1 MIALKK
7 LIDEKN
13 ISSAQFIKRF
23 KEITAE
29 NMSKASLSLLLNDGK
44 ELKKITDFK
53 AKIAKTYNSLTKEN
67 KSINELFEIEQQEE
81 NMIESINL
89 TYDELKHFG
98 LSRDPFMPFITK
110 ESEIVMLD
118 SHHYALE
125 MMRAA
130 RDTGQFTVIT
140 SEVGGGKTTVLGKFE
155 AETKNLTD
163 CIIVKVRT
171 KDMDRCTTKDIL
183 AACVFDL
190 SDDKPKRGAESLS
203 RQVEALLKKHH
214 DAGKRIILIIDEA
227 QDLHTHTLKYLKR
240 LWELRDGLTP
250 LIGII
255 LIGQTE
261 LATRLYSD
269 NNLAVREVTARTI
282 HAPLEPI
289 NESLKDYIAGKI
301 KCAKGDYT
309 KVITD
314 DAIAALS
321 DMLTLKDANK
331 KQIYKAYP
339 LDVNNRIK
347 RLMKL
352 AYEQGER
359 VITKEF
365 MEEMA

>member
-7 LIDEKN
+7 LIDEHN

-44 ELKKITDFK
+44 ELKKIPDFK
-53 AKIAKTYNSLTKEN
+53 AKITKTYNSLTKEN
-67 KSINELFEIEQQEE
+67 KSINELFELDSTEE

-89 TYDELKHFG
+89 TYDELKYFG
-98 LSRDPFMPFITK
+98 LSRDPFLPFITK

-240 LWELRDGLTP
+240 LWELRDGLIP
-250 LIGII
+250 LVGII

-289 NESLKDYIAGKI
+289 NESLKDYIAGKV
-301 KCAKGDYT
+301 KCVKGDYT
-309 KVITD
+309 KIITD

-365 MEEMA
+365 MQEMV

>member
-1 MIALKK
+1 MITLKK
-7 LIDEKN
+7 LIDEKG
-13 ISSAQFIKRF
+13 ISSAVFIKRF

-29 NMSKASLSLLLNDGK
+29 NMSKASLSLLLKNGR
-44 ELKKITDFK
+44 ELKKIPDFK
-53 AKIAKTYNSLTKEN
+53 TKIVKTYNSLTKEN
-67 KSINELFEIEQQEE
+67 KTINELFEVEQQEE
-81 NMIESINL
+81 DMLESINL
-89 TYDELKHFG
+89 TYDELKYFG
-98 LSRDPFMPFITK
+98 LSRDPFLPFITK

-118 SHHYALE
+118 SHYYALE

-155 AETKNLTD
+155 AETKNLSD

-190 SDDKPKRGAESLS
+190 SDDKPKRGAESLA
-203 RQVEALLKKHH
+203 RQVETLLKKHH
-214 DAGKRIILIIDEA
+214 NAGKRIILIIDEA

-255 LIGQTE
+255 LIGQIE
-261 LATRLYSD
+261 LASRLYSD

-289 NESLKDYIAGKI
+289 NDSLKQYITGKI
-301 KCAKGDYT
+301 KCVKGDIN
-309 KVITD
+309 KLITD
-314 DAIAALS
+314 DGIDELS
-321 DMLTLKDANK
+321 DILSIKDANGK
-331 KQIYKAYP
+331 VINKAYP
-339 LDVNNRIK
+339 LEVNNRIK
-347 RLMKL
+347 MLMKE
-352 AYEQGER
+352 AYNQGVK
-359 VITKEF
+359 VIDKEF
-365 MEEMA
+365 IKDMY

>member
-7 LIDEKN
+7 LIDEHN

-29 NMSKASLSLLLNDGK
+29 NMSKASLSLLLNGGK
-44 ELKKITDFK
+44 ELKKIPDFK

-110 ESEIVMLD
+110 ESDIVMLD

-155 AETKNLTD
+155 AETKNLSD

-250 LIGII
+250 LVGII

-289 NESLKDYIAGKI
+289 NESLKDYIAGKV
-301 KCAKGDYT
+301 KCVKGDYT
-309 KVITD
+309 KIITD

>member
-29 NMSKASLSLLLNDGK
+29 YMSKASLSLLLNEGK

-110 ESEIVMLD
+110 ESDIVMLD

-125 MMRAA
+125 MKREA

-140 SEVGGGKTTVLGKFE
+140 SEVGGGKTTMLGKFE
-155 AETKNLTD
+155 AETKNLSD

-203 RQVEALLKKHH
+203 RQVETLLKKHH
-214 DAGKRIILIIDEA
+214 DTGKRIILIIDEA

-250 LIGII
+250 LVGII
-255 LIGQTE
+255 LIGQSE

-289 NESLKDYIAGKI
+289 NESLKDYIAGKV
-301 KCAKGDYT
+301 KCVKGDYT
-309 KVITD
+309 KIITD

>member
-7 LIDEKN
+7 LIDEHN

-29 NMSKASLSLLLNDGK
+29 NMSKASLSLLLNEGK

-110 ESEIVMLD
+110 ESDIVMLD

-155 AETKNLTD
+155 AETKAVSD
-163 CIIVKVRT
+163 CLIIKVRT
-171 KDMDRCTTKDIL
+171 RDMDRCTTKDIL

-250 LIGII
+250 LVGII

-289 NESLKDYIAGKI
+289 NESLKDYIAGKV
-301 KCAKGDYT
+301 KCVKGDYT
-309 KVITD
+309 KIITD
-314 DAIAALS
+314 DAIAELS

-339 LDVNNRIK
+339 LNVNNRIK

>member
-1 MIALKK
+1 MLTLKK
-7 LIDEKN
+7 LLDENN
-13 ISSAQFIKRF
+13 ISSARFIKRF

-29 NMSKASLSLLLNDGK
+29 NMSKASLSLFLKDGR
-44 ELKKITDFK
+44 ELKKIPDFK
-53 AKIAKTYNSLTKEN
+53 AKIAKTYNSLVKDN
-67 KSINELFEIEQQEE
+67 KSIKELFEIEQQEE
-81 NMIESINL
+81 NMLESINL
-89 TYDELKHFG
+89 TYDELKYFG
-98 LSRDPFMPFITK
+98 LSRDPFLPFITK

-130 RDTGQFTVIT
+130 RETGQFTVIT

-155 AETKNLTD
+155 AETKSLSD

-171 KDMDRCTTKDIL
+171 RDMDRCTTKDIL

-203 RQVEALLKKHH
+203 RQVETLLKKHH

-255 LIGQTE
+255 LIGQIE

-289 NESLKDYIAGKI
+289 NESLKEYITGKV
-301 KCAKGDYT
+301 KCVKGDAS
-309 KVITD
+309 KLITD
-314 DAIAALS
+314 DAINELANILS
-321 DMLTLKDANK
+321 IKDANGK
-331 KQIYKAYP
+331 VINKAYP
-339 LDVNNRIK
+339 LEVNNRIK
-347 RLMKL
+347 RLMKQ
-352 AYEQGER
+352 AYEQGVK
-359 VITKEF
+359 VINKDFIQECL
-365 MEEMA
+365 

>member
-1 MIALKK
+1 MIILKR
-7 LIDEKN
+7 LIDEKG
-13 ISSAQFIKRF
+13 ISSATFIKRF

-29 NMSKASLSLLLNDGK
+29 NMSKASLSLLLKSGR
-44 ELKKITDFK
+44 EMKKIADFK
-53 AKIAKTYNSLTKEN
+53 AKIVKTYNSLTKEN
-67 KSINELFEIEQQEE
+67 KTIKELFELEQQEE
-81 NMIESINL
+81 DMLESINL

-98 LSRDPFMPFITK
+98 LSRDPFLPFITK

-118 SHHYALE
+118 SHYYALE

-155 AETKNLTD
+155 AETKSLSD

-203 RQVEALLKKHH
+203 RQVETLLKKHH

-255 LIGQTE
+255 LIGQIE
-261 LATRLYSD
+261 LASRLYSD

-289 NESLKDYIAGKI
+289 NDSLKQYISGKI
-301 KCAKGDYT
+301 KCVKGDIN
-309 KVITD
+309 KLISD
-314 DAIAALS
+314 DGIDELS
-321 DMLTLKDANK
+321 NILSIKDANGK
-331 KQIYKAYP
+331 VINKAYP
-339 LDVNNRIK
+339 LEVNNRIK
-347 RLMKL
+347 MLMKE
-352 AYEQGER
+352 AYNQGVK
-359 VITKEF
+359 VIDKEF
-365 MEEMA
+365 IKDMY

>member
-29 NMSKASLSLLLNDGK
+29 NMSKASLSLLLNEGK

-98 LSRDPFMPFITK
+98 LSRDPFLPFITK

-125 MMRAA
+125 IMRAA
-130 RDTGQFTVIT
+130 RDTWLFTVIT

-155 AETKNLTD
+155 AETKNLSD

-203 RQVEALLKKHH
+203 RQVEVLLKKHH

-289 NESLKDYIAGKI
+289 NESLKDYIAGKV

-314 DAIAALS
+314 DAIAELS
-321 DMLTLKDANK
+321 NMLTLKDANK

-359 VITKEF
+359 LITKEF
-365 MEEMA
+365 IQEMA